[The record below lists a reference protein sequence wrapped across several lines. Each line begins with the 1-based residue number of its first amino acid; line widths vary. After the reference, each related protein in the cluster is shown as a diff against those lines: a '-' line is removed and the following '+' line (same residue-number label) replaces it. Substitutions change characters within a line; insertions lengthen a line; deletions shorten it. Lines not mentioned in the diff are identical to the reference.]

1 MCWSEGYF
9 LTKKQTLLL
18 MSRVKTKK
26 QDGQLA
32 TIFDPYNVVLS
43 ICQVMIFFLR
53 THKGTSYMCI
63 YSFITTNN

>member
-43 ICQVMIFFLR
+43 ICQVMIFF
-53 THKGTSYMCI
+53 
-63 YSFITTNN
+63 